1 MLEASNVTVRF
12 GGLVAVDHVSVEI
25 KKHTIHS
32 IIGPNGA
39 GKSTFFNAVSGIHAL
54 DEGLIKLEGKEIQG
68 LSPDKIARNAIGR
81 TFQNIKLFKSLS
93 VLENVM
99 CGSHMNAKSNL
110 FQDILHTQ
118 FEKKEEKRLV
128 EKAVDLLKSVGLE
141 GVLHNPAGSLPYG
154 DQRKLEIARALI
166 SNPKLLLLD
175 EPAAGMNPKE
185 TEDLKNFILNLKNQG
200 YTILLIEHHV
210 RMVMSLAD
218 KITVLDHGKKIAEG
232 GKDEIQSDE
241 LVIEAYLGKA
251 HGRES
256 K

>member
-1 MLEASNVTVRF
+1 MLEANNVTVKF
-12 GGLVAVDHVSVEI
+12 GGLVAVDHVSLKVKE
-25 KKHTIHS
+25 HTIHS

-54 DEGLIKLEGKEIQG
+54 DEGVIKLQGKEIQG
-68 LSPDKIARNAIGR
+68 LPPDKIARNAVGR

-93 VLENVM
+93 VLENVL

-110 FQDILHTQ
+110 LQDIFHTKA
-118 FEKKEEKRLV
+118 EKNEEERLI
-128 EKAVDLLKSVGLE
+128 EKAVELLKSVELG

-175 EPAAGMNPKE
+175 EPAAGMNPIE
-185 TEDLKNFILNLKNQG
+185 TDGLKNFILGLKEKG

-218 KITVLDHGKKIAEG
+218 MITVLDHGKKIAEG
-232 GKDEIQSDE
+232 GKDEIQNNE

-251 HGRES
+251 YRS
-256 K
+256 KK